1 MASLRTA
8 VRRLSV
14 LARYDAAIAAGLKPD
29 PVQRAAA
36 AELARLHEQVN
47 VYASTLERYER
58 ELRDWK
64 AVRRR
69 HEDRQRQ
76 LEAEAAAAE
85 ARRPA
90 LVKWAAAAMQ
100 RFSPPPAAANE
111 GCSSG
116 GSCASGSS
124 CASAELDGLSTEER
138 RHPFWTSGLGSKLVK
153 RAAPPPPPDGGSG
166 PPSAHA
172 AAAGAA
178 NDLPPLPLP
187 PIRPPAPQGLF
198 LHGPVGAGKTLLMDM
213 FAASVADGTART
225 PLNSR
230 RVHFNSFLI
239 ECHRRLHTHTS
250 ARAALDALT
259 TAPPQARA
267 TADVADAAA
276 GGCRSSSA
284 TSWPAPAPENGA
296 AAASGGDAGGGWH
309 VVTAL
314 VRRLVTE
321 SADGGV
327 RPERRGDLSAALDAI
342 SQSITSQ
349 GEGGGG
355 DAGDGGGGDGVL
367 DDEHGRPVAPGVL
380 CFDEVQMMD
389 VADAVIVTGVFQR
402 LFEAGWVLVCTC
414 NRTVDEFAA
423 SALHREHPHARFT
436 RDVAKFCAPLDL
448 GSLADGREPQDYRQS
463 LPPADETTLFNGDT
477 GGAAALEARFA
488 ELTKDCALAATTVP
502 TAFGRSV
509 SVLASPSGVAR
520 ASFDA
525 LCGDRQPLGAADYIA
540 LAERFHTLV
549 VPELPAM
556 TRNERHHARR
566 FITMVDQLYN
576 HRVRLITSTRV
587 ALEDLFQGGAAA
599 GGAVDD
605 LEGLEFEGEAGK
617 APELNPI
624 GATANPL
631 EAGGSTAAAAARSA
645 ATARVAADSRKA
657 LVRDAVYSGEDE
669 TFAFHRAL
677 SRLREMQSAPYL
689 DASRSR
695 MNS

>member
-1 MASLRTA
+1 MGSRG
-8 VRRLSV
+8 
-14 LARYDAAIAAGLKPD
+14 DAAL
-29 PVQRAAA
+29 AAA
-36 AELARLHEQVN
+36 ARRQ
-47 VYASTLERYER
+47 
-58 ELRDWK
+58 
-64 AVRRR
+64 RRR
-69 HEDRQRQ
+69 QLRIGRQ
-76 LEAEAAAAE
+76 LRVGRA
-85 ARRPA
+85 
-90 LVKWAAAAMQ
+90 
-100 RFSPPPAAANE
+100 
-111 GCSSG
+111 
-116 GSCASGSS
+116 
-124 CASAELDGLSTEER
+124 DGLSTEER

-250 ARAALDALT
+250 ARAALDALA

-267 TADVADAAA
+267 TAAEMADAAA

-349 GEGGGG
+349 AEGGGG

-448 GSLADGREPQDYRQS
+448 GSLADAASRRTIGRACR
-463 LPPADETTLFNGDT
+463 PPTRRHSSMATP
-477 GGAAALEARFA
+477 AAPPRSRRASRK
-488 ELTKDCALAATTVP
+488 LTKDCALAATTVP

-556 TRNERHHARR
+556 TRHERHPARR

-587 ALEDLFQGGAAA
+587 ALEDLFQGGAAGGA
-599 GGAVDD
+599 GGDGD
-605 LEGLEFEGEAGK
+605 GLEFEGEAGT
-617 APELNPI
+617 APGAPDR
-624 GATANPL
+624 ATANPL
-631 EAGGSTAAAAARSA
+631 EAGGSTATAAARSA

-677 SRLREMQSAPYL
+677 SVARDTVRIGRTSRRLVK
-689 DASRSR
+689 
-695 MNS
+695 